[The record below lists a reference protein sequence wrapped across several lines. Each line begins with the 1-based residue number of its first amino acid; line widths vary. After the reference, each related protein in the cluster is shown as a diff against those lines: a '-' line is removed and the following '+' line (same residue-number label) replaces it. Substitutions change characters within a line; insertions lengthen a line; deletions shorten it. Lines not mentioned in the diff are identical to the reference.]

1 MNVSDQGVPYFN
13 LKKKNGIVVN
23 LIWMLRILSKEF
35 LPASILHHGLKKS
48 SQPNP
53 LVQEDTLRVMITR
66 VAMLQAGKLQDDFF
80 ELFNT
85 VLTLYIPLNIL
96 WKCKAYISA

>member
-1 MNVSDQGVPYFN
+1 M
-13 LKKKNGIVVN
+13 VN
-23 LIWMLRILSKEF
+23 LIWMFRILSKEF

>member
-1 MNVSDQGVPYFN
+1 MNVSDQGVPYFS
-13 LKKKNGIVVN
+13 LKKKNGLVVMVN
-23 LIWMLRILSKEF
+23 LIWMFRMLSKEF
-35 LPASILHHGLKKS
+35 LPTSILHHGLKKS

-80 ELFNT
+80 
-85 VLTLYIPLNIL
+85 
-96 WKCKAYISA
+96 

>member
-1 MNVSDQGVPYFN
+1 M
-13 LKKKNGIVVN
+13 VN
-23 LIWMLRILSKEF
+23 LIWMFRILSKEF

-53 LVQEDTLRVMITR
+53 LVQEDTVRVMITR
-66 VAMLQAGKLQDDFF
+66 VAMLQAGKFFF